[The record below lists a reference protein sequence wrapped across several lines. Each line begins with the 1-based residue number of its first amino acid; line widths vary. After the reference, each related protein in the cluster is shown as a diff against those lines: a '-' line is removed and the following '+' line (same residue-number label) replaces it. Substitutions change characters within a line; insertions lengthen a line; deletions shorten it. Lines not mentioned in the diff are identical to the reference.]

1 MTASIMP
8 GLLDGAGARPGGGL
22 RTTRASA
29 GVVTRMS
36 DVRWLAYDEVAA
48 AFGIRQG
55 SARQLA
61 TRKQWPRREGND
73 GKARI
78 GAPADDLCAVLILAG
93 GQAEQVGSLP
103 LLAVHG
109 W

>member
-1 MTASIMP
+1 MHGPI
-8 GLLDGAGARPGGGL
+8 ARPL
-22 RTTRASA
+22 TRASA
-29 GVVTRMS
+29 RVVARMS

-48 AFGIRQG
+48 AFGIRRG

-61 TRKQWPRREGND
+61 TRKQWPRRKGND
-73 GKARI
+73 GKARM
-78 GAPADDLCAVLILAG
+78 GVPAEDLCAVLILAG

-103 LLAVHG
+103 LQVVHG